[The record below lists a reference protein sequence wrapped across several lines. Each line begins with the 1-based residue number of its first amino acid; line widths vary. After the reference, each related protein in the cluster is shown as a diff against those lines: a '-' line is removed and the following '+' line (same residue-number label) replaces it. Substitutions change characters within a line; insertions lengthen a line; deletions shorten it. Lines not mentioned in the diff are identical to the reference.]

1 MPALQAMDD
10 EEEGDS
16 DPDAD
21 DDDEEE
27 EEDPLGA
34 LDDYEREKLIK
45 NTETVHMVL
54 NEVHLSTSVIS
65 LPLCSH
71 PLLL

>member
-1 MPALQAMDD
+1 MDD
-10 EEEGDS
+10 EEEDEA

-34 LDDYEREKLIK
+34 LDDDEREQLIN
-45 NTETVHMVL
+45 NTETVHTTL
-54 NEVHLSTSVIS
+54 NKVCLFASVIYS
-65 LPLCSH
+65 PLHSCALPL
-71 PLLL
+71 